1 MDNTQNIQRD
11 IALWVIRLNCDDP
24 VARLQVQQEFE
35 QWKAEHPEY
44 LDYFEEL
51 KNFNTEM
58 QNLPHQHHIN
68 AQTIQHTFQAIEK
81 EQPKILEIL
90 GKTTFILAGISCIGY
105 LFYAYFPLQ
114 YYTADYRTGIAES
127 RNLTLPDGS
136 KITLSAKSAIKLD
149 YSTHERR
156 IHLIQGDIYIDVAK
170 DKTRPLV
177 VQTAQADF
185 QALGTQF
192 IVNRYPTRST
202 LSMLHSEVKVSLNND
217 LSQQAKP
224 SQTQQSQ
231 VIRMGEQIQVNQHG
245 LGKVEHINPA
255 SVKIAWQQHQILAND
270 LPLSDLLSRLNA
282 YYDSYIIFD
291 QEGLSDIKVT
301 GVINTQQDLNE
312 TLRLLKT
319 QYPQI
324 DFIQVGKFVT
334 YARIKKSG

>member
-1 MDNTQNIQRD
+1 MGHDQNIQRD

-24 VARLQVQQEFE
+24 VERLQIQQEFE
-35 QWKAEHPEY
+35 QWKAQHPEHIHH
-44 LDYFEEL
+44 FEAL

-58 QNLPHQHHIN
+58 QNLPHQHSIN
-68 AQTIQHTFQAIEK
+68 AQTIQYTFDAIEK
-81 EQPKILEIL
+81 EQPNILEIL
-90 GKTTFILAGISCIGY
+90 SKTTFILAGISCLGY

-136 KITLSAKSAIKLD
+136 SITLSAKSAIKLD
-149 YSTHERR
+149 YTSTERR
-156 IHLIQGDIYIDVAK
+156 IHLIQGDLYIDVAK
-170 DKTRPLV
+170 DATRPLV
-177 VQTAQADF
+177 VQTTQADF

-192 IVNRYPTRST
+192 IVHRYPTSST
-202 LSMLHSEVKVSLNND
+202 LSMLHSKVKVSAHNSSPPAL
-217 LSQQAKP
+217 QRPP
-224 SQTQQSQ
+224 SQ
-231 VIRMGEQIQVNQHG
+231 VVAMGEQININQQG

-291 QEGLSDIKVT
+291 QDSLSEIKVT
-301 GVINTQQDLNE
+301 GVINTQQDLNA

-334 YARIKKSG
+334 YARIKKLSG